1 MLVYDGDCGF
11 CTRSADWIRRR
22 LPGDVAV
29 VPWQSLDELGALGLS
44 LDDVTTAAWW
54 IDPPA
59 APRGGHLAIGASLV
73 AAGGAWRLIGRG
85 LLAPP
90 LRWIAAPIYR
100 RIARDR
106 HRLPGGTDACR
117 IDQRP

>member
-11 CTRSADWIRRR
+11 CTRSAHWIRRR
-22 LPGDVAV
+22 LPPDVEVAS
-29 VPWQSLDELGALGLS
+29 WQSLPDLDALGLT

-54 IDPPA
+54 VDPPA

-73 AAGGAWRLIGRG
+73 AAGGAWGLLGRA

-90 LRWIAAPIYR
+90 LRWLAAPVYR
-100 RIARDR
+100 RVARDR
-106 HRLPGGTDACR
+106 HRLPGATDACR
-117 IDQRP
+117 IDDHP